1 MSTTIKCPACGAMI
15 DSFALKCPE
24 CGFIFAQESESSRSI
39 RDSIEA
45 LQSQLM
51 QEQKP
56 ARQAEIINAF
66 TMPATAEGL
75 LNLLVFSYSRFEQSN
90 GRDDEKVSSAWLE
103 KAKQAYKMLKIRSD
117 SDRTIMSK
125 VQEFSFLDNT
135 STIPKVKASKQSK
148 NRHKILRWVILLGVL
163 AIAVYLF
170 LLILSSMD
178 EPVESDST
186 VRQQVMEL
194 VHEGKYEEARQKAAE
209 MEYAWDQREL
219 MEMIEK
225 EENK

>member
-1 MSTTIKCPACGAMI
+1 
-15 DSFALKCPE
+15 
-24 CGFIFAQESESSRSI
+24 
-39 RDSIEA
+39 
-45 LQSQLM
+45 
-51 QEQKP
+51 
-56 ARQAEIINAF
+56 
-66 TMPATAEGL
+66 
-75 LNLLVFSYSRFEQSN
+75 
-90 GRDDEKVSSAWLE
+90 
-103 KAKQAYKMLKIRSD
+103 
-117 SDRTIMSK
+117 MSK

-194 VHEGKYEEARQKAAE
+194 VKEGKYEEARKKAAE

>member
-1 MSTTIKCPACGAMI
+1 MSTTIKCPACGAMV

-90 GRDDEKVSSAWLE
+90 GRNDEKVSSAWLE

-148 NRHKILRWVILLGVL
+148 NRHKILRWIIILGVL

-194 VHEGKYEEARQKAAE
+194 VKEGKYEEARQKAAE

>member
-1 MSTTIKCPACGAMI
+1 MSTTIKCPACGAMV

-90 GRDDEKVSSAWLE
+90 GRNDEKVSSAWLE

-194 VHEGKYEEARQKAAE
+194 VKEGKYEEARKKAAE

>member
-1 MSTTIKCPACGAMI
+1 MSTTIKCPACGAMV

-90 GRDDEKVSSAWLE
+90 GRNDEKVSSAWLE

-194 VHEGKYEEARQKAAE
+194 VKEGKYEEARKKAAE

-219 MEMIEK
+219 LDIIEK
-225 EENK
+225 EEKK